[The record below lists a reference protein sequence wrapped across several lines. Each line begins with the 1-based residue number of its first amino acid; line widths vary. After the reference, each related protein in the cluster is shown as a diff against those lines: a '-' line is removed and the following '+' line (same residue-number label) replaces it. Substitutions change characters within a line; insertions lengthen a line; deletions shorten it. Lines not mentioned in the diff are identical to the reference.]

1 MSIRILIVDNQTMV
15 RRGLTMFLSTDAE
28 IHIVGEASNGRESV
42 NMSLALQPDVILMDL
57 LMPEMDGIEAT
68 EIIRHQQPDMN
79 IIALSSSTDY
89 VLIMTALLAGVNTYL
104 HKGSKPNLLLAT
116 IKGVS
121 AGRVMLSPALMERA
135 LNDLP
140 APANKVVLTSD
151 QLTLLNLLAAGHSD
165 LEIAQQLHTDT
176 TSVYHAVQTIQSRLS
191 SRTRLL
197 AVLRAMQLGLIEQPH
212 ST

>member
-1 MSIRILIVDNQTMV
+1 
-15 RRGLTMFLSTDAE
+15 
-28 IHIVGEASNGRESV
+28 
-42 NMSLALQPDVILMDL
+42 VILMDL

-165 LEIAQQLHTDT
+165 LEVAQQLHTDT

-197 AVLRAMQLGLIEQPH
+197 
-212 ST
+212 

>member
-28 IHIVGEASNGRESV
+28 ISIVGEASNGRESV
-42 NMSLALQPDVILMDL
+42 SMALALQPDAILMDL

-68 EIIRHQQPDMN
+68 QIIRNQQPDMH

-89 VLIMTALLAGVNTYL
+89 ILIMTAVLAGVNTYL

-121 AGRVMLSPALMERA
+121 AGRVMLSSPLMERA
-135 LNDLP
+135 LSDLP
-140 APANKVVLTSD
+140 APVDKAVLTSD
-151 QLTLLNLLAAGHSD
+151 QLTLLNLLAAGRSD

-176 TSVYHAVQTIQSRLS
+176 TSVYHAVQALQARLS
-191 SRTRLL
+191 SSTRLL
-197 AVLRAMQLGLIEQPH
+197 AVLRAMQLGLIDLPH

>member
-68 EIIRHQQPDMN
+68 EIIRHQQPDMH

>member
-68 EIIRHQQPDMN
+68 EIIRHQQPDMH

-121 AGRVMLSPALMERA
+121 AGRVMLSQALMERA

-140 APANKVVLTSD
+140 APADKVVLTSD

-176 TSVYHAVQTIQSRLS
+176 TSVYHAVQAIQSRLS
-191 SRTRLL
+191 SRTSLL
-197 AVLRAMQLGLIEQPH
+197 AVLRAMQLGLIERPH

>member
-165 LEIAQQLHTDT
+165 LEVAQQLHTDT